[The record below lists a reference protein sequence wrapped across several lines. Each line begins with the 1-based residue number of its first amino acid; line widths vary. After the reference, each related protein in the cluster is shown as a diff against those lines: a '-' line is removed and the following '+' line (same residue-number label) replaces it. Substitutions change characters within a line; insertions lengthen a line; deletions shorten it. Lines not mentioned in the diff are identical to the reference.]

1 MDQDQL
7 QLVKDS
13 KYSWLVMASVLYSM
27 FLCGMLS
34 FGSVSVLVYVWS
46 EMFEVNADL
55 VAWAPAI
62 MGASYQMTG
71 KKLLLFTKF
80 IPNVSILR
88 FGSSGNSIWTSYTLI
103 P

>member
-13 KYSWLVMASVLYSM
+13 KYSWLVMASMLYSM

-34 FGSVSVLVYVWS
+34 FGSLSVLVYVWS

-62 MGASYQMTG
+62 LGASYQMTG
-71 KKLLLFTKF
+71 KRFFSQKF